1 MVTAQSTANATTAV
15 APKATLSLTCTGC
28 GAIVDVEEG
37 VRTTAC
43 IYCATPG
50 VVEKPRRAGVP
61 EPVFVLPFVV
71 GKDIALKA
79 LAQWRKSRSIFAR
92 SAIRSLKAVGVAVES
107 MRGVYVPAYLYSC
120 VATSSYH
127 AKIGENYTT
136 TETYTTTVNGRRVTR
151 TRTVVKTEWR
161 DLSGTHASYINDVI
175 VTASKGIPNDELER
189 IEPFDLRGL
198 RRMDPSV
205 TVGWIAE
212 EASLDSKECLEM
224 ARKEALAEVGGKLSK
239 FMPGD
244 THSGLTFTTHFDRE
258 GADLMLVPCWV
269 LALRWH
275 PQKPALRILINGES
289 AVVGGDAPLSPI
301 KITITVVTG
310 LLVAGVVGYLVYAK
324 QQGWW

>member
-1 MVTAQSTANATTAV
+1 MVAAAALIPKPTT
-15 APKATLSLTCTGC
+15 SLTCVGC

-61 EPVFVLPFVV
+61 EPAFVLPFVV
-71 GKDIALKA
+71 GKDAALKA
-79 LAQWRKSRSIFAR
+79 LSQWRKSRSIFAR

-107 MRGVYVPAYLYSC
+107 MRGVYVPTYLYSC

-127 AKIGENYTT
+127 AKIGENYTV
-136 TETYTTTVNGRRVTR
+136 TETYTTTVNGKTVTR

-161 DLSGTHASYINDVI
+161 DLSGTHARYVSDVI

-189 IEPFDLRGL
+189 IEPFDLKGL

-205 TVGWIAE
+205 LPGWIAE
-212 EASLDSKECLEM
+212 EASLEANACMEM
-224 ARKEALAEVGGKLSK
+224 ARKEAVAAVGSSLSK

-244 THSGLTFTTHFDRE
+244 THQSLTFTTHFDRE
-258 GADLMLVPCWV
+258 GADLVLVPIWV

-289 AVVGGDAPLSPI
+289 AVVGGDTPLSPV
-301 KITITVVTG
+301 KIGVTIAVGVVVAA
-310 LLVAGVVGYLVYAK
+310 VAGYLAYAK
-324 QQGWW
+324 SQGWW